1 MLPMS
6 KTLLRGGGRR
16 RLLLLLPQKQPQ
28 LGLLRSTSSLDSPTS
43 VDVHQHK
50 LSRPTKNKRTSLIPE
65 TLRDMLSDQEFQAAQ
80 RALQAK
86 GQLALTKEERKQRQ
100 RALDEIGVPSFI
112 QKVGEENLP
121 RRATEVLQLNVGLY
135 CNQACSH
142 CHVESSPKRTEVM
155 SLEVA
160 QRCIDIMRN
169 SPSIK
174 SVDLT
179 GGAPELCPQFRY
191 LVQEAVAIQKSVIDR
206 CNLTALLE
214 PGQEDT
220 AEFLAVNKVHII
232 ASLPC
237 YSAKNVNLQRGSG
250 VFQRSMEALRI
261 LNDLGYGKSGSGL
274 ILDLVYNPLGAFLPP
289 DQSELEV
296 KYKAE
301 LKEMFNIEFNSLYTM
316 TNMPIKRFADFLNRR
331 NELLPYMELLVRN
344 YSVANIDNLMCR
356 ELISVNYDG
365 TIFDCDFNQQLALHL
380 QAFNINSF
388 GTTGSAK
395 TVFEIESTDDL
406 LKIPIKT
413 DNHCYGCTAG
423 KGSS

>member
-1 MLPMS
+1 
-6 KTLLRGGGRR
+6 
-16 RLLLLLPQKQPQ
+16 
-28 LGLLRSTSSLDSPTS
+28 
-43 VDVHQHK
+43 
-50 LSRPTKNKRTSLIPE
+50 
-65 TLRDMLSDQEFQAAQ
+65 MLSDQEFQAAQ

-100 RALDEIGVPSFI
+100 RALDKIGVPSFI

-191 LVQEAVAIQKSVIDR
+191 LVQEAMAIQKSVVDR

-380 QAFNINSF
+380 Q
-388 GTTGSAK
+388 GSAK

>member
-1 MLPMS
+1 MLVF
-6 KTLLRGGGRR
+6 R
-16 RLLLLLPQKQPQ
+16 RLKKLPQP
-28 LGLLRSTSSLDSPTS
+28 RARYCSTLDTPTS
-43 VDVHQHK
+43 VNVHEHK
-50 LSRPTKNKRTSLIPE
+50 LARPTKSAPRKSLIPE
-65 TLRDMLSDQEFQAAQ
+65 TLRDMLSDKDFQAAQ

-100 RALDEIGVPSFI
+100 RALDTLGVPAFLD
-112 QKVGEENLP
+112 KVGVSNLP
-121 RRATEVLQLNVGLY
+121 RRPSTILQLNVGLY

-155 SLEVA
+155 NFEVA
-160 QRCIDIMRN
+160 ERCVKLMEK
-169 SPSIK
+169 SPSII

-191 LVQEAVAIQKSVIDR
+191 LVQSAVELKKSVIDR

-220 AEFLAVNKVHII
+220 PEFLAQNRVHVI

-250 VFQRSMEALRI
+250 VFQRSIEALRI
-261 LNDLGYGKSGSGL
+261 LNDLGYGAPGSGL
-274 ILDLVYNPLGAFLPP
+274 TLDLVYNPLGAFLPP
-289 DQSELEV
+289 DQNELEV
-296 KYKAE
+296 KYKSE
-301 LKEMFNIEFNSLYTM
+301 LKEMFDIEFNALYTM
-316 TNMPIKRFADFLNRR
+316 TNMPIKRFADFLSRR
-331 NELLPYMELLVRN
+331 GELQPYMELLVRN
-344 YSVANIDNLMCR
+344 FSATNVESLMCR

-365 TIFDCDFNQQLALHL
+365 SVFDCDFNQQLALNL
-380 QAFNINSF
+380 EGADMS
-388 GTTGSAK
+388 GVK
-395 TVFEIESTDDL
+395 TVFDFDSTEDL
-406 LKIPIKT
+406 LKIPIRT